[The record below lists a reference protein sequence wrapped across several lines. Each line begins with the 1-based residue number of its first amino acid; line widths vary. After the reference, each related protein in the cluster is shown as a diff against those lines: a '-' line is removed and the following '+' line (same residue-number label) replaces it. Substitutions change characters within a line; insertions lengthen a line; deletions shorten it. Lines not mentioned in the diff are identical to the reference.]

1 MGALPLIFIS
11 AVIAA
16 GAGVMVAL
24 APRELADPG
33 LTLTCLALMLA
44 VSHFKLRLPLSLGQS
59 TMSMAYVVD
68 FTVLVTL
75 GVHVAMLIAAAGV
88 FVQCTVNVRRP
99 QPWYRTAFSV
109 AAIALSVQAA
119 GSVWS
124 ALGGSTVETAVASVV
139 PLALAS
145 VVYFAVNTGLI
156 SVAVSL
162 TNGTS
167 AVTFWKRNFAETL
180 PSYLVAAGVASL
192 LGVVG
197 DPYLL
202 VAVALAPMGLSHF
215 AYRLR
220 FRHVAS
226 QVA

>member
-1 MGALPLIFIS
+1 VGVLSLTFIS

-16 GAGVMVAL
+16 GAVAMVGL
-24 APRELADPG
+24 APRELADPA
-33 LTLTCLALMLA
+33 LALTCLVVMLA
-44 VSHFKLRLPLSLGQS
+44 VSHLKLRMPLGMGQS

-68 FTVLVTL
+68 FTALVTL
-75 GVHVAMLIAAAGV
+75 GVDVAMLIAAAGV
-88 FVQCTVNVRRP
+88 LVQCTLNVRRP

-109 AAIALSVQAA
+109 AAIVLSVQAA
-119 GSVWS
+119 GAVWS
-124 ALGGSTVETAVASVV
+124 ALGGSTVDSALASVV
-139 PLALAS
+139 PLALGS
-145 VVYFAVNTGLI
+145 VAYFLVNTGL
-156 SVAVSL
+156 VTAAVSL
-162 TNGTS
+162 ANGVP

-202 VAVALAPMGLSHF
+202 VAVALAPMGLTHF

-220 FRHVAS
+220 FRHLAS
-226 QVA
+226 QLA